1 MFRKITLFAIFSILS
16 LTIFGQ
22 TITEIQ
28 SFTYNSTTRDTVIE
42 FPTADHNDYE
52 KILMIYS
59 MRCKDALVSTA
70 AERNKG
76 CGEWDYSCNTYIT
89 DSSRVDSFHAV
100 SPTHLISGFSDD
112 VYNYTSQPTYSY
124 SQSTQ
129 SEIFYNNV
137 ITEAEFA
144 IGTGTNDL
152 NIPFGGDQKIARTQF
167 LYPATELAAQALQT
181 GFITG
186 MKLDALDMAAG
197 FENLRIR
204 MKHTS
209 KSELDASTIDNDDFE
224 EVYYLN
230 SDIDAGN
237 HFFKF
242 HNNFD
247 WDGTS
252 NVLIDISYT
261 RNNNTSTNVKS
272 DAQAVVSSLSANGDE
287 DQNIEI
293 NGSGYVEVDQALPS
307 IQNEITVSFWSKG
320 SDALPLNTYAFE
332 GVDASNLRQMSVH
345 LPWSNGQI
353 YWDCGNDGSGYD
365 RINKPAT
372 EAEFKNNWSHW
383 AFTKNAITGDMKIYL
398 NGNLWHSGTGFTRP
412 INIQNFV
419 IGSSAS
425 GAGKFYGNMD
435 DFQIWDKE
443 LSEAT
448 IKEWMTKKITT
459 DHPDYTNLVSNFTF
473 DNAVG
478 MDVVDSS
485 PSALVGQLSGPVVY
499 RDWEGKDLIKNITA
513 SNDLANVILVQG
525 EYDSNIITTTILD
538 SLVNIPNQV
547 DEYIVNGTDLELAST
562 NFYYASGAM
571 PVLDDNGILV
581 DSVVI
586 DAENS
591 ITIGELIH
599 YTKRPAKFEIMSF
612 VTPYGIGLDFGE
624 EGKSWTFDV
633 TDFGPI
639 LKGNKRINMQ
649 AGGQWQEDIDIK
661 FVFIEGTPSHDIL
674 EFKQLWPVTAESYT
688 RIIDN
693 VRFEPRNLLL
703 PANAGQ
709 VKLRAAITG
718 HGQEGEFIPRNHFIN
733 LDGGYNEYQWQ
744 VWKECADNPI
754 FPQGGTWIYD
764 RAGWCPGAATDVRE
778 YNLLDWVYAGDEVE
792 IDYGVV
798 TANGNSN
805 YIVNVQMVSYGDP
818 NFTLDAEIADIV
830 NPSNKIEYGRYN
842 PMCGK
847 PKVLIK
853 NNGSTTLTS
862 LDITYSVDGVS
873 PKTYTWTGNLKFLE
887 TKEVELPLL
896 DGTSM
901 ITQNGEFQVSI
912 SNPNGGTDEYANN
925 NEKSTTFKIVP
936 QIGTDVVIRMQT
948 NLAGGETTWRVY
960 DANGNLIKSRV
971 GGLSSST
978 SYLDTLFNLNGCY
991 KLEIQD
997 SGDDGISF
1005 WANGD
1010 GSGNL
1015 KIKSIG
1021 DPFLNLEPDFG
1032 KFLVYEFVAGDLTP
1046 TYNLT
1051 NNKSINIYPNPSTDI
1066 FNAELDGYS
1075 GDIQLELINSVGQI
1089 LKTVNLENHSN
1100 DFLQQQFDLT
1110 NFSSG
1115 IYYLKINHENITEVK
1130 KLIKL

>member
-1 MFRKITLFAIFSILS
+1 MFKKITLFTFFSILS
-16 LTIFGQ
+16 LTSFGQ
-22 TITEIQ
+22 AVTEVQ
-28 SFTYNSTTRDTVIE
+28 SFIYSSTTRDTVIE
-42 FPTADHNDYE
+42 FPTADHNTYE

-59 MRCKDALVSTA
+59 MRCKDALVSTG

-89 DSSRVDSFHAV
+89 DSSRVDSFHTV
-100 SPTHLISGFSDD
+100 SPTHVISGFSDD

-124 SQSTQ
+124 FQTTQ
-129 SEIFYNNV
+129 SEIIYNNV
-137 ITEAEFA
+137 ITESEFA
-144 IGTGTNDL
+144 VGAGTNDL
-152 NIPFGGDQKIARTQF
+152 DIPFGGDQKIARTQF
-167 LYPATELAAQALQT
+167 LYPATDLTAQGLQT

-186 MKLDALDMAAG
+186 MKLDALNMAAG
-197 FENLRIR
+197 FENLTIRI
-204 MKHTS
+204 KHTP
-209 KSELDASTIDNDDFE
+209 KSELDAATIDNDGFD

-230 SDIDAGN
+230 SDIGAGN

-252 NVLIDISYT
+252 NLLIDISYT
-261 RNNNTSTNVKS
+261 SNNNSSTNVKS
-272 DAQAVVSSLSANGDE
+272 DAQAVISSLSANGDE

-293 NGSGYVEVDQALPS
+293 NGSGYVEVNHALPS
-307 IQNEITVSFWSKG
+307 IQNEITISFWSYG
-320 SDALPLNTYAFE
+320 SDVLPVNTYAFE
-332 GVDASNLRQMSVH
+332 GVDAANRRQMNVH

-365 RINKPAT
+365 RINKPSSA
-372 EAEFKNNWSHW
+372 AEFKNIWSHW
-383 AFTKNAITGDMKIYL
+383 AFTKNATTGDMKIYL

-412 INIQNFV
+412 IDIENFV
-419 IGSSAS
+419 IGSSINGS
-425 GAGKFYGNMD
+425 GNYYGKMD

-448 IKEWMTKKITT
+448 IKEWMTKKITL
-459 DHPDYTNLVSNFTF
+459 DHPDYANLVSNFTF

-485 PSALVGQLSGPVVY
+485 PNAFSGQLTGPVVY
-499 RDWEGKDLIKNITA
+499 RDWEGKDLIKNIVA
-513 SNDLANVILVQG
+513 SNDLANVTLVQG
-525 EYDSNIITTTILD
+525 EYNSNIITTTILD
-538 SLVNIPNQV
+538 SLINVPNQV
-547 DEYIVNGTDLELAST
+547 NEYIVNGTDLELTST

-571 PVLDDNGILV
+571 PVLDDNGVLV
-581 DSVVI
+581 DSVVV

-591 ITIGELIH
+591 ITIGELTH

-612 VTPYGIGLDFGE
+612 VTPYGIGIDFGE

-639 LKGNKRINMQ
+639 LKGKKRINLER
-649 AGGQWQEDIDIK
+649 GGQWQEDMDIK
-661 FVFIEGTPSHDIL
+661 FVFIEGTPAHDIL
-674 EFKQLWPVTAESYT
+674 DIKQIWPVTSESYT

-693 VRFEPRNLLL
+693 VRYEPRNLLL

-709 VKLRAAITG
+709 VKLRVAISG
-718 HGQEGEFIPRNHFIN
+718 HGQEGEFVPRNHFIN

-764 RAGWCPGAATDVRE
+764 RAGWCPGEATDVRE

-798 TANGNSN
+798 IASGDSR
-805 YIVNVQMVSYGDP
+805 YIVNVQMVNYADP
-818 NFTLDAEIADIV
+818 NFTLDAEVEILT
-830 NPSNKIEYGRYN
+830 PSNKVEYERYT
-842 PMCGK
+842 PMCSK
-847 PKVLIK
+847 PKILIK
-853 NNGSTTLTS
+853 NNGSTTLTA
-862 LDITYSVDGVS
+862 LDITYSVDGIS

-887 TKEVELPLL
+887 TKEVELPAL
-896 DGTSM
+896 DGSSM
-901 ITQNGEFQVSI
+901 ITPNGEFQVLI

-925 NEKSTTFKIVP
+925 NEKSSTFKIVP

-948 NLAGGETTWRVY
+948 NLAGGETTWRVF
-960 DANGNLIKSRV
+960 DTNGNLMKSRV
-971 GGLSSST
+971 SGLSSST

-991 KLEIQD
+991 QLEIQD
-997 SGDDGISF
+997 IGDDGISF

-1010 GSGNL
+1010 GSGNI

-1021 DPFLNLEPDFG
+1021 DPFINLEPDFG
-1032 KFLVYEFVAGDLTP
+1032 KLLVYEFVAGDITP

-1051 NNKSINIYPNPSTDI
+1051 NNKSINIYPNPSTDL
-1066 FNAELDGYS
+1066 FNTELNGYS
-1075 GDIQLELINSVGQI
+1075 GDIQLELTNSIGQVLESIN
-1089 LKTVNLENHSN
+1089 LDNHSN

-1115 IYYLKINHENITEVK
+1115 IYYLKINHENVTEVK